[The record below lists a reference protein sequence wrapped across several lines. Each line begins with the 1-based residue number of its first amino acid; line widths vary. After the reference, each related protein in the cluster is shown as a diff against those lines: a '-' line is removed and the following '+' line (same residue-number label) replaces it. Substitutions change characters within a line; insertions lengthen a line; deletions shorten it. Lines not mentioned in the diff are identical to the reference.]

1 MSEVTVTQVHLSA
14 LITKEK
20 AMHLTLRKNKHG
32 FYFSNALNP
41 LSGNIHIGRTLKGVD
56 MQALTSKVNA
66 STPSK
71 ADLETM
77 KSELSHSIAE
87 HTKRIVMLAQMAD
100 ADDELVALAEA
111 LNEQKRRLAVVVD
124 LLC

>member
-1 MSEVTVTQVHLSA
+1 MRISKGHNVV
-14 LITKEK
+14 
-20 AMHLTLRKNKHG
+20 
-32 FYFSNALNP
+32 
-41 LSGNIHIGRTLKGVD
+41 NIKIVVVIIEFAGVD
-56 MQALTSKVNA
+56 AIPLPPCHITSFDNVIVKNGGSGMA

-100 ADDELVALAEA
+100 ADDELVTLAEA

>member
-1 MSEVTVTQVHLSA
+1 MSEVTVTQEHLNA

-20 AMHLTLRKNKHG
+20 AIHLTLRKNKHG

-41 LSGNIHIGRTLKGVD
+41 MSGSIHIGRTLKGVD

-66 STPSK
+66 SVPSK
-71 ADLETM
+71 TDLETM
-77 KSELSHSIAE
+77 KSELSHSVAE
-87 HTKRIVMLAQMAD
+87 HTKRIVTLAQSAE
-100 ADDELVALAEA
+100 ADDKLVALAEA

-124 LLC
+124 LL

>member
-1 MSEVTVTQVHLSA
+1 
-14 LITKEK
+14 
-20 AMHLTLRKNKHG
+20 
-32 FYFSNALNP
+32 
-41 LSGNIHIGRTLKGVD
+41 

-71 ADLETM
+71 TDLETM

-87 HTKRIVMLAQMAD
+87 HTKCIVMLAQMAD
-100 ADDELVALAEA
+100 ADDELVTLAEA